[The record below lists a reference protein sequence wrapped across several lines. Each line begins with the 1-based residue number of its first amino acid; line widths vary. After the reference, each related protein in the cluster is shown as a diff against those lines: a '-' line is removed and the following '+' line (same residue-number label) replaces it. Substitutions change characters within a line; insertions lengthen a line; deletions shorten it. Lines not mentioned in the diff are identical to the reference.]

1 VAHKVVLFCPYP
13 PQLSAYVWN
22 FDGNRRGSSSRRS
35 ECQLGSGLVFS
46 AHDDRLVE
54 RRGSIPTDGSVDA
67 APAARTGLSACRVW
81 SPEVL
86 QYTPLWGLQLT
97 AGHYVFEMWA
107 RADPSPTALQK
118 VHLSVHTHAESVP
131 PIAETTMSLTPSYS
145 EGRLE
150 FDVP

>member
-1 VAHKVVLFCPYP
+1 MFGTLMEIDEGALPV
-13 PQLSAYVWN
+13 
-22 FDGNRRGSSSRRS
+22 DS

-67 APAARTGLSACRVW
+67 APAARTGLSACRVC
-81 SPEVL
+81 SREVL

-150 FDVP
+150 FDVPKPTSVDASVGAETMAA